1 MEKRLKLDSRIGLE
15 MLLIVT
21 RENADLKWSLSP
33 VMVDSWKVET
43 NLMLENRVTGM
54 MSALLGTLR
63 PLSKNPE
70 QLRARL
76 NSQFIGIDIDDRQID
91 E

>member
-1 MEKRLKLDSRIGLE
+1 M
-15 MLLIVT
+15 
-21 RENADLKWSLSP
+21 P
-33 VMVDSWKVET
+33 
-43 NLMLENRVTGM
+43 ENRVTGM

-76 NSQFIGIDIDDRQID
+76 NSQFIGIDMVIDDRQTD